1 MLLHGFHLVAT
12 AAAAISLLRGQSL
25 PGRISH
31 NALGRTNQG
40 LGSGARL
47 LLLLLLGMKA
57 SLLLLLLLLLLNSS
71 LSLLLLVFLH
81 LSSGVPAAG
90 AESAVSTEPNLQRG

>member
-57 SLLLLLLLLLLNSS
+57 SLLLLLLLLLNSS